1 MKGKKFTYLLIICV
15 AGVWG
20 IIFYR
25 IYAGMSEEEEPVAIV
40 EHGAKPEYFKLVN
53 HETDQVELN
62 LNYRDPFALAPPVI
76 IETAKPVT
84 PSEFRMPN
92 NMPIQK
98 PQVNW
103 SAIKYT
109 GYIFNPSTKQ
119 QVAIMQVNGA
129 EAMLAE
135 GQSLNGLQLIKY
147 AGDSVKVKYQNI
159 TKYITIK

>member
-1 MKGKKFTYLLIICV
+1 MKGKKFTYLLIVCV

-25 IYAGMSEEEEPVAIV
+25 IYASMNEEEEPVAIV

-53 HETDQVELN
+53 HESDQIELN
-62 LNYRDPFALAPPVI
+62 LNYQDPFAVASPVI
-76 IETAKPVT
+76 IETAKPSAA
-84 PSEFRMPN
+84 SEFRMPN
-92 NMPIQK
+92 NMPVQR

-103 SAIKYT
+103 SAIQYT
-109 GYIFNPSTKQ
+109 GYIFNPTTKQ
-119 QVAIMQVNGA
+119 HVAIMQVNGA

-135 GQSLNGLQLIKY
+135 GQILNDLQLIKY